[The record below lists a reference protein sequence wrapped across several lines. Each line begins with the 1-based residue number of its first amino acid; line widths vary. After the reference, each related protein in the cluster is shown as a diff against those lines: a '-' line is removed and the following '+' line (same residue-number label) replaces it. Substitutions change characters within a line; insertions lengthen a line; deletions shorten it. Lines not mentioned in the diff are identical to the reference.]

1 MMTVHK
7 LSAGDGYTYL
17 TRQVAS
23 ADSRRA
29 RGQSLAE
36 YYVARGNPPGVWMGR
51 GAAQLEI
58 AGKVVTESQM
68 KALFGRG
75 LHPDGEHKLGSAYP
89 NYSDLAPYTER
100 LAARLGEW
108 EDANGRPPS
117 ETVRNHLAAVEARRG
132 RRAVSGYD
140 LVFTPVKSVSL
151 LWALG
156 GPEVRDQVEA
166 AHHAAVAN
174 ALAWVE
180 EHAAYTRVGRGGTA
194 QIDTTGLICA
204 AFDHRESR
212 AGDPDLHT
220 HVAVAN
226 KVCGVDGKW
235 RSLDARILYALG
247 VAASERYNTRIEDE
261 LARRLEVRFVDSRTK
276 GDKRQVREID
286 GVPPELIQHFS
297 RRRAAIET
305 RYAELRRA
313 YRQEHGREPDNA
325 TQLQLSQQATLET
338 RDGKG
343 KTRTLTEQI
352 DDWEV
357 EARGLL
363 GSRRFGRFVSACRG
377 QAEPVRRPSPTETA
391 ALAAE
396 VVRRVSNER
405 STWTVWN
412 VHAETERLLRPTRLG
427 TPAQREAMTAAVVE
441 QATGPDLSIRI
452 RPPELIAEPS
462 ELVRSSDGESVF
474 VVHGADRY
482 TSGRVLLAEDALVA
496 AARSASNTGVES
508 IVVEA
513 ALAVHESSSGLELD
527 PGQRSLVHAFAA
539 SSSRIVVGI
548 GPAGAG
554 KTTAMKAFTA
564 VWQANGGRVVPLATS
579 ARAAE
584 VLGLEL
590 ETRAEN
596 LHKFLYEQ
604 DQSIPTSHPDAWFH
618 VRKGDVI
625 LVDEAGMAGTL
636 QLATLLKLAEDRGA
650 CIRLLGDP
658 AQLASV
664 DAGGALRLIEQEAG
678 ATYLTDLHRFADP
691 AEGTATLRLRNG
703 DESALD
709 FYKERDRIRSGG
721 RDAMLEAA
729 YDGWARDIRAGKVSV
744 LVAATSDDVRALNA
758 RARTERTLAGQV
770 EHDGTEI
777 SDGNVAAV
785 GDWVVTRRN
794 HRALSWARGRW
805 VHNGDTWRVE
815 RVHTDGSITVQPL
828 VGQGRV
834 RLPSVYVAEAVE
846 LAYASTAHRA
856 QGSTTDTA
864 HALVTPEMTR
874 ESLYVAS
881 TRARECTIW
890 YTAVET
896 AISVDCHT
904 EPPTPSTARE
914 VINGVLRRSGA
925 ELSATDTIRS
935 VIDGATTLPSL
946 ISQYD
951 HARAVAA
958 ANCLE
963 YAAAKMPA
971 GDRAAILADRSAPRL
986 GRALASAPASM
997 DRARLLRDAWESGSR
1012 SDLPTRVGELAGRP
1026 SAQTSEVRPPLP
1038 WLDPPTVGHLAW
1050 DEYLGG
1056 TAALIRRRADDLGSP
1071 AAIYREAFRI
1081 TTDDDLGPVP
1091 AQGTRQAEAYDAA
1104 LASLQKTTSPTH
1116 DALASPVP
1124 TRRPSPG
1131 RTHPQLTR

>member
-1 MMTVHK
+1 MTVHK

-23 ADSRRA
+23 ADTRRA

-36 YYVARGNPPGVWMGR
+36 YYVARGNPPGVWMGH

-58 AGKVVTESQM
+58 AGSVVTESQM

-75 LHPDGEHKLGSAYP
+75 LHPDGEQKLGSAYP
-89 NYSDLAPYTER
+89 TYSDLAPYTER
-100 LAARLGEW
+100 LAARLAEW
-108 EDANGRPPS
+108 EEANGRPPS
-117 ETVRNHLAAVEARRG
+117 ETVRNHLASVEARRG

-156 GPEVRDQVEA
+156 GPEVREQVEA
-166 AHHAAVAN
+166 AHQAAMAN
-174 ALAWVE
+174 ALAWIE

-261 LARRLEVRFVDSRTK
+261 LARRLDVRFVDSRTRA
-276 GDKRQVREID
+276 DKRQVREIE

-297 RRRAAIET
+297 RRRAAIES
-305 RYAELRRA
+305 RYADLRRA
-313 YRQEHGREPDNA
+313 YREEHGREPDNA
-325 TQLQLSQQATLET
+325 TQLQLAQQATLET
-338 RDGKG
+338 RESKG
-343 KTRTLTEQI
+343 RARTLAEQVE
-352 DDWEV
+352 DWEV

-377 QAEPVRRPSPTETA
+377 QADAVRRPSPAETA
-391 ALAAE
+391 ALATE
-396 VVRRVSNER
+396 VVRRVSSER
-405 STWTVWN
+405 STWTIWN
-412 VHAETERLLRPTRLG
+412 VQAEAERLLRSTRLG
-427 TPAQREAMTAAVVE
+427 TPTQREALTAAVVE

-474 VVHGADRY
+474 VVHGGDRY

-496 AARSASNTGVES
+496 AARDES
-508 IVVEA
+508 RTCVDEIVLEA
-513 ALAVHESSSGLELD
+513 ALAVHESSSGLHLD
-527 PGQRSLVHAFAA
+527 PGQRSLVQAFAGNPN
-539 SSSRIVVGI
+539 RIVVGI

-554 KTTAMKAFTA
+554 KTTAMKAFA
-564 VWQANGGRVVPLATS
+564 DVWTANGGRVVPLATS

-584 VLGLEL
+584 VLALEL
-590 ETRAEN
+590 GMRAEN

-604 DQSIPTSHPDAWFH
+604 DRSTATSHLDSWFD
-618 VRKGDVI
+618 VREGDVI
-625 LVDEAGMAGTL
+625 LLDEAGMAGTM
-636 QLATLLKLAEDRGA
+636 QLSSLLGLAEERGA

-664 DAGGALRLIEQEAG
+664 DAGGALRLIEHEAG
-678 ATYLTDLHRFADP
+678 AAYLTDLHRFADP

-703 DESALD
+703 DQSALD
-709 FYKERDRIRSGG
+709 FYKGRDRIRSGG

-729 YDGWARDIRAGKVSV
+729 YDGWAQDVRAGKVSV
-744 LVAATSDDVRALNA
+744 LVAATSEDVRALNA
-758 RARTERTLAGQV
+758 RARTERILAGQV
-770 EHDGTEI
+770 AFGGTEI
-777 SDGNVAAV
+777 SDGNLAGV

-794 HRALSWARGRW
+794 HRTLTGARGRW

-815 RVHTDGSITVQPL
+815 RVNADGSLTVQPL
-828 VGQGRV
+828 AGQGRL
-834 RLPSVYVAEAVE
+834 RLPSVYVADAVE

-864 HALVTPEMTR
+864 HTLVTSEMTR

-881 TRARECTIW
+881 TRARECTTW
-890 YTAVET
+890 YTAVEA

-904 EPPTPSTARE
+904 EPPTPSTATE

-935 VIDGATTLPSL
+935 VIDDATTLPSL

-951 HARAVAA
+951 HARGVAA

-986 GRALASAPASM
+986 ARALASAPAAV
-997 DRARLLRDAWESGSR
+997 DRAKLLRDAWESDSG
-1012 SDLPTRVGELAGRP
+1012 SDLPTRVREQLGAN
-1026 SAQTSEVRPPLP
+1026 ASEVRPPLP
-1038 WLDPPTVGHLAW
+1038 WLDPPSVGHPAW

-1056 TAALIRRRADDLGSP
+1056 RAALIRQRANDLGSP

-1081 TTDDDLGPVP
+1081 TTYDDLGPVP

-1124 TRRPSPG
+1124 ARRPGPG